1 MKSLWSKTIQLPE
14 KEPLTADLQVQNV
27 VIGAGIAGV
36 LIAYLLQEKGQE
48 VIVLEANEIASGQTK
63 NTTAKITSQHG
74 PIYNDM
80 IKNTGIER
88 AKGYAQAN
96 ETAIQKYKEIITKEG
111 IACHFEEHPSFL
123 YTQKEEGIQK
133 LKKEAKAAKA
143 LGIDAEYIRGD
154 KITELPFG
162 VMGVVRFDGQA
173 QFHPLE
179 FIQGIAP
186 KLTIYEHTKVLEVD
200 EHFVITDK
208 HVVVADNVIFATHYP
223 FPIVPGYYFLRQHQS
238 RSYVLALEG
247 KDVPKDLNGMY
258 LGIDR
263 DGLSF
268 RCAEGKL
275 ILGGGS
281 HRTGKSLTRTRKVLV
296 EHSYTKPSFVKKEVK
311 MGGFC
316 YLREQAKKYY
326 PDAVETAYWAAQDC
340 MPHDGIPF
348 IGRFSMKHDNW
359 YVATGFQK
367 WGMTTAMAAAMI
379 ISDMITGKENP
390 YVEVFSPQRLLIRAG
405 YKKFFIDVW
414 ESVVGLGAGLFAK
427 KNQKCSHMGCALKW
441 NEEEKTWDC
450 PCHGSRYTEGGERI
464 DNPAQM
470 DLRK

>member
-1 MKSLWSKTIQLPE
+1 MKSLWSNTTQLPE
-14 KEPLTADLQVQNV
+14 REPLEADFRAQNV
-27 VIGAGIAGV
+27 VIGAGIAGL

-48 VIVLEANEIASGQTK
+48 VIVLEAKETASGQTK

-74 PIYNDM
+74 LIYNDM

-96 ETAIQKYKEIITKEG
+96 ETAIHLYKEIITKEG
-111 IACHFEEHPSFL
+111 IACHFEELPSFL
-123 YTQKEEGIQK
+123 YSQKEEGIQK

-154 KITELPFG
+154 KITDLPFG
-162 VMGVVRFDGQA
+162 VMGAVKFEHQA

-179 FIQGIAP
+179 FIRGIAK
-186 KLTIYEHTKVLEVD
+186 KLTIYEHTNVLEVD
-200 EHFVITDK
+200 DHFVITDR
-208 HVVVADNVIFATHYP
+208 HVIVADNIIFATHYP

-238 RSYVLALEG
+238 RSYVLGLVG
-247 KDVPKDLNGMY
+247 KDVPQKLNGMY
-258 LGIDR
+258 YGIDR

-268 RCAEGKL
+268 RCADGKL

-281 HRTGKSLTRTRKVLV
+281 HRTGKVITRERKVLV
-296 EHSYTKPSFVKKEVK
+296 ENSPVNQKLEKRKIK

-316 YLREQAKKYY
+316 HLRELAKKYY
-326 PDAVETAYWAAQDC
+326 PEAIETFHWAAQDC

-348 IGRFSMKHDNW
+348 IGKFSMKHDNW

-367 WGMTTAMAAAMI
+367 WGMTSAMVAAMI
-379 ISDMITGKENP
+379 ISDMIIGKDNS
-390 YVEVFSPQRLLIRAG
+390 YARVFSPQRLLIRAG

-414 ESVVGLGAGLFAK
+414 ESVLGLGKGLFAK
-427 KNQKCSHMGCALKW
+427 KNQKCTHMGCALHW
-441 NEEEKTWDC
+441 NEEEQSWDC
-450 PCHGSRYTEGGERI
+450 SCHGSRYTKEGERI

-470 DLRK
+470 DLIK